1 MKNVWGR
8 VFLKFVGIVKN
19 FKLFVLRGWRGGVGS
34 DKIGI
39 RVRKIVYF
47 EVYLLIEEECFDNS
61 F

>member
-1 MKNVWGR
+1 M
-8 VFLKFVGIVKN
+8 KFVGIVKN
-19 FKLFVLRGWRGGVGS
+19 FKLFVLRGWRRGVGS